1 MCKWPPVYIKYT
13 HLSLSY
19 WLCVFQVYN
28 RWCVCMEE
36 GWRNSRRYV
45 RLDIIQRNLR
55 RKWRL
60 SAKSSADFLYEMWHY
75 MYVHV
80 SLISDRYILSLKK
93 TGGMQILPFRFHH
106 FPFSVSR
113 VFQPSVLGNEE
124 SLNNI
129 QVLSVLL
136 ITCIIYTFSSHIETY

>member
-1 MCKWPPVYIKYT
+1 MASCVYQIYT
-13 HLSLSY
+13 LKLV
-19 WLCVFQVYN
+19 LLAVCIPGIQQVV
-28 RWCVCMEE
+28 CVCMEE

-93 TGGMQILPFRFHH
+93 REACRYCHFAFTTFLFPSAGFFSRPFWEMKK
-106 FPFSVSR
+106 V
-113 VFQPSVLGNEE
+113 
-124 SLNNI
+124 
-129 QVLSVLL
+129 
-136 ITCIIYTFSSHIETY
+136 

>member
-1 MCKWPPVYIKYT
+1 MQVASCVYQIYT
-13 HLSLSY
+13 LMLVL
-19 WLCVFQVYN
+19 WAVCIPGIQQVV
-28 RWCVCMEE
+28 CVCMEE
-36 GWRNSRRYV
+36 RWRNSRRYV

-93 TGGMQILPFRFHH
+93 R
-106 FPFSVSR
+106 
-113 VFQPSVLGNEE
+113 EA
-124 SLNNI
+124 
-129 QVLSVLL
+129 
-136 ITCIIYTFSSHIETY
+136 

>member
-1 MCKWPPVYIKYT
+1 MYSKTCVLLNFTNPSSYTKFECRNEHELISLIHVQVASCVY
-13 HLSLSY
+13 HSLSY

-28 RWCVCMEE
+28 RWCVCMEV

-55 RKWRL
+55 RKWEL

-75 MYVHV
+75 MYH
-80 SLISDRYILSLKK
+80 LFQTDIFYHLKN
-93 TGGMQILPFRFHH
+93 GRHADILPFRFHH

-113 VFQPSVLGNEE
+113 VF
-124 SLNNI
+124 
-129 QVLSVLL
+129 
-136 ITCIIYTFSSHIETY
+136 